1 MNTRLVSQGDSDG
14 RQYTIWTGSIRSLRK
29 KIPDFTRDTFK
40 IETDINK
47 YMDLIVR
54 EPLPDIRPDL
64 GIHHIRNE
72 VGYPEAA
79 TRDRI
84 PIAAVR
90 NSHRSQ
96 LFRGK
101 MQGYKLVS
109 HHKVLDNIL
118 AELEAHPPDV
128 RSTDIQDLEATMM
141 LSIYGARIYIEF
153 LLPDYKKNA
162 YTLKVT
168 CRNSVDTKY
177 ALTINLFLHSEELTK
192 PDIPFYGFHHNHT
205 NELHDEA
212 IRNFMSN
219 AVHRFLYG
227 SWRTD
232 EVNYDDFKKIIDRN
246 LPPKLIIGVISKI
259 NAEKQKKVNILRFLE
274 ILSLLMQKGSD
285 IFGNQERKM
294 TMLARL
300 TEELLKLTQENE
312 TQQYLILQDAKN

>member
-1 MNTRLVSQGDSDG
+1 MNSRLVSQGDWQG

-29 KIPDFTRDTFK
+29 KIPDFTQDIFK

-64 GIHHIRNE
+64 GIHYIRNE
-72 VGYPEAA
+72 VGYCEAA
-79 TRDRI
+79 TRERI

-90 NSHRSQ
+90 NRYRSQ
-96 LFRGK
+96 LFMGK
-101 MQGYKLVS
+101 TPGYKLVS
-109 HHKVLDNIL
+109 HHQVLDNIL

-128 RSTDIQDLEATMM
+128 RIADIQDLEATMM

-153 LLPDYKKNA
+153 LLPHYKKDS
-162 YTLKVT
+162 YILKVT

-192 PDIPFYGFHHNHT
+192 PDIPFYGFHQVHT
-205 NELHDEA
+205 NELRDKT
-212 IRNFMSN
+212 IRDFMFN
-219 AVHRFLYG
+219 AVDRFLYG
-227 SWRTD
+227 SWRMD
-232 EVNYDDFKKIIDRN
+232 EVDYENLKRIIRKNLSSNEIKWIIDT
-246 LPPKLIIGVISKI
+246 LGS
-259 NAEKQKKVNILRFLE
+259 EKQKKVNILRFLE
-274 ILSLLMQKGSD
+274 MLSLLMQVGSD
-285 IFGNQERKM
+285 IFKNQERKM